1 VIAVKGI
8 NIVKT
13 GEHKARVFKDE
24 LGNCVYYE
32 VKATH
37 NSRVFID
44 VEIIT
49 EKCRDP
55 VNYAR
60 GEYKTMV
67 RIIRSRGD
75 DKYNTRNTLDIIIRD
90 ARARK
95 FFDYIDRIYRTRSL
109 EFY

>member
-1 VIAVKGI
+1 VKGI
-8 NIVKT
+8 TLVKT
-13 GEHKARVFKDE
+13 GDLKARIFKDE

-32 VKATH
+32 IKTTH
-37 NSRVFID
+37 NSRVFVD

-90 ARARK
+90 ARAHK
-95 FFDYIDRIYRTRSL
+95 FFDYIDHTYRTKTL
-109 EFY
+109 DFY